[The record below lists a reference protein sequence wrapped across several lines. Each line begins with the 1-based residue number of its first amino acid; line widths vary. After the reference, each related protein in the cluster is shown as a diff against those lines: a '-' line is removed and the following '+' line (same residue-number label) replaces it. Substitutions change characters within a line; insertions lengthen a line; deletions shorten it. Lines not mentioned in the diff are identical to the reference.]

1 MKPGRRRQR
10 MESEERRV
18 QVARLYAKGKTQA
31 EIAETVGVSQS
42 QVCHDLK
49 MVRRHWRESTIRDF
63 DALRDEQLAKI
74 DEAERRAWEVFER
87 SQEDAVK
94 TRREVG
100 EDGDFGSGYMERVG
114 QAGDVRSLDL
124 VLKCVERR
132 CKLLGL
138 DAPQKVAQTD
148 TAGNDLTAEER
159 RERARQMLLRH
170 GYPPGDTPPSQ
181 N

>member
-1 MKPGRRRQR
+1 MKT
-10 MESEERRV
+10 EERRV
-18 QVARLYAKGKTQA
+18 QVSRMYAEGKTQA
-31 EIAETVGVSQS
+31 EIAEAVGVSQL

-49 MVRRHWRESTIRDF
+49 MVRRHWRESAIRDF

-87 SQEDAVK
+87 SCEDAVK

-100 EDGDFGSGYMERVG
+100 ENGEFGTGYMERVG
-114 QAGDVRSLDL
+114 QTGDVRSLDL

-138 DAPQKVAQTD
+138 DAPQKVVETD
-148 TAGNDLTAEER
+148 AAGNDLSAEER
-159 RERARQMLLRH
+159 RERARQMLIRH
-170 GYPPGDTPPSQ
+170 GYRPGNIPPSQ